1 MHKFILNIFL
11 ISFFSITLEVCGQ
24 YTFTSK
30 AERVVIYDGITKDE
44 VSKSI
49 NSLKTSFFIDANY
62 SFFKIGEQKY
72 VTYKKEFKL
81 SDSFGE
87 YIKLTAKDK
96 DFLVVL
102 EYYLKPTMIYLD
114 FVPMKEQMGKFIV
127 YY

>member
-1 MHKFILNIFL
+1 MRKFILNILL
-11 ISFFSITLEVCGQ
+11 ISLFSIAFEVCGQ

-30 AERVVIYDGITKDE
+30 AERVVIYDGVTKDE

-49 NSLKTSFFIDANY
+49 NTLKTSFFIDANY
-62 SFFKIGEQKY
+62 SFFKIGEHKY
-72 VTYKKEFKL
+72 TTVKKEFKI

-96 DFLVVL
+96 DFIIVL

-114 FVPMKEQMGKFIV
+114 FVPLREQMGKFIV

>member
-1 MHKFILNIFL
+1 MRKIIKIIFL
-11 ISFFSITLEVCGQ
+11 TSFFSIALEVCGQ

-30 AERVVIYDGITKDE
+30 AERVVVDDGSTKDE

-49 NSLKTSFFIDANY
+49 NTLKTSFYIDANY

-72 VTYKKEFKL
+72 VTYKKEFKS

-114 FVPMKEQMGKFIV
+114 FVPLKEQMGKFIV